1 MKKVLVTALVC
12 IFLMGLAGVAM
23 AAPASIFSDVPADH
37 WAYKAVNT
45 LAKDKIVE
53 GYGDGTY
60 RGDRTMTRYEMAQII
75 ANAMT
80 KVDKASAEDKAL
92 INKLAKEFAAEL
104 EQIDARL
111 AKVEKKA
118 AADHFNWAGEATLRW
133 ISFENRTK
141 SHAFQSNYR
150 IWMNAPVNDQI
161 STNLRF
167 INMKQTSFG
176 TNDSVATNNDNLNT
190 CIEANIVAKDFLGM
204 GNATATAGRF
214 NVANGATGY
223 WMNFW
228 GVDGAKLVI
237 DNKAVKVEIGGGDF
251 SNPLTAYGTTTQT
264 SPLQFQDAYYANVKW
279 NTSKATQLQGYYI
292 KSTNVDTADIW
303 GVGLSTKFAKDFLL
317 RGDYIQNNAYS
328 ADNTATYVR
337 LNYKGNDLKKP
348 GTWGIGLG
356 YVKAE
361 PYASV
366 GWGDYNTTSLCP
378 TSNIED
384 YEVVL
389 YYTLAKNVQLLA
401 GQTFNSKNPV
411 TGADSANGEWSRVQ
425 LGWFF

>member
-92 INKLAKEFAAEL
+92 INKLAKEFADDLA
-104 EQIDARL
+104 QIDARL
-111 AKVEKKA
+111 TKVEKKA
-118 AADHFNWAGEATLRW
+118 AADHFNWAGEATLRY
-133 ISFENRTK
+133 IQFSDVKNSGK
-141 SHAFQSNYR
+141 FQSNYR
-150 IWMNAPVNDQI
+150 IWMSAPVNDKI
-161 STNLRF
+161 TTNLRF
-167 INMKQTSFG
+167 INMRQTTFG
-176 TNDSVATNNDNLNT
+176 TNDSDSTDNDNLNT
-190 CIEANIVAKDFLGM
+190 CIEANLVAKDFLGM
-204 GNATATAGRF
+204 GNATVTAGRF

-228 GVDGAKLVI
+228 GVDGAKLVF
-237 DNKAVKVEIGGGDF
+237 DNKNVKVEIGGGDF

-264 SPLQFQDAYYANVKW
+264 APIQFKDAYYANVKW
-279 NTSKATQLQGYYI
+279 NTSKATQLQGYYL

-303 GVGLSTKFAKDFLL
+303 GVGLSTKFAKNFLL
-317 RGDYIQNNAYS
+317 RGDYIQNSAYS

-348 GTWGIGLG
+348 GSWGLGLG

-361 PYASV
+361 PNASV

-378 TSNIED
+378 TSNVEE
-384 YEVVL
+384 YEAIL
-389 YYTLAKNVQLLA
+389 YYTVANNVQLLL
-401 GQTFNSKNPV
+401 GQAFEAKNPV
-411 TGADSANGEWSRVQ
+411 TGAKYGPGNWSRVQ